1 MFNQYLLICALK
13 WKWILLKIKI
23 NQSLLYYT
31 ASCQHKKNHLKNIKF
46 SSNSF
51 CFPFQQCTIGEIGF
65 MVEW

>member
-31 ASCQHKKNHLKNIKF
+31 ASCQHKKK
-46 SSNSF
+46 SF
-51 CFPFQQCTIGEIGF
+51 KKHKIFF
-65 MVEW
+65 